1 MVENVDVIVLGS
13 CIMDFISYVPRIPK
27 VGETIHGSRF
37 ATGFGGK
44 GANQCV
50 AASRLGSRCAMVG
63 KLGQDSWGQ
72 AYRDHLQQ
80 EGIDISHLSQI
91 DGQSTGIAQ
100 INVSESDGANNIVI
114 VVGANN
120 SLSVPDADLAA
131 QHFPKARVLVCQLET
146 PMSATIRALELFP
159 GISILNAAPAL
170 EDTPQ
175 KLLQSPTIF
184 CVNETEASLM
194 TKLPV
199 ESVLEAKKAI
209 EVLQEMGANTV
220 IITLGAN
227 GAVFREKASLTT
239 VHVKIP
245 PVDSVV
251 DTTGAGDAFIGA
263 LAHLLAKVENPDFST
278 HLTKTTIPIKKSF
291 LAIFNV

>member
-1 MVENVDVIVLGS
+1 MI
-13 CIMDFISYVPRIPK
+13 
-27 VGETIHGSRF
+27 
-37 ATGFGGK
+37 
-44 GANQCV
+44 
-50 AASRLGSRCAMVG
+50 G

-72 AYRDHLQQ
+72 TYRDHLQQ
-80 EGIDISHLSQI
+80 EGIDITHLSQI

-146 PMSATIRALELFP
+146 PMSATIRALELFS

-175 KLLQSPTIF
+175 KLLQLPTIF

-199 ESVLEAKKAI
+199 ESVQEAKKAI
-209 EVLQEMGANTV
+209 GVLQEMGANTV

-227 GAVFREKASLTT
+227 GAVFREKGSSTT
-239 VHVKIP
+239 LHAKIP

-263 LAHLLAKVENPDFST
+263 LAHLLAKVDSPESLGQLVGAACEIASMSVRLPGTQSSFPKISGLEKQI
-278 HLTKTTIPIKKSF
+278 LTKKYTLEEI
-291 LAIFNV
+291 